1 MGKKDKKVK
10 KEKKGGK
17 RMTKKQLV
25 EKLTDLI
32 QLNAPE
38 SVSLKRIYAE
48 LKLNTHPLKMLCLD
62 ILQDMLTDDF
72 ICEPEKG
79 RYKLKNPDQIV
90 TGTFQRKSNGKNSLL
105 PEDGSTP
112 IFVAER
118 NSAHAMNNDKVRVAL
133 FARRKNR
140 EREGEVIEILERAND
155 TFVGRLKVDRNYAF
169 LLTESRT
176 LANDI
181 FIPKER
187 LKGGEGRRQGGRPG
201 RRVA

>member
-112 IFVAER
+112 EIFSDFTRLLGGMALDGLDRWAFYGACCEP
-118 NSAHAMNNDKVRVAL
+118 KVRLAISTGEKRV
-133 FARRKNR
+133 FAN
-140 EREGEVIEILERAND
+140 I
-155 TFVGRLKVDRNYAF
+155 
-169 LLTESRT
+169 LLTV
-176 LANDI
+176 
-181 FIPKER
+181 
-187 LKGGEGRRQGGRPG
+187 G
-201 RRVA
+201 VA

>member
-1 MGKKDKKVK
+1 MGKKDKKVQ

-90 TGTFQRKSNGKNSLL
+90 TGTFQRKSNGKNSRTAA
-105 PEDGSTP
+105 PPSSWRNATRRTP
-112 IFVAER
+112 
-118 NSAHAMNNDKVRVAL
+118 
-133 FARRKNR
+133 
-140 EREGEVIEILERAND
+140 
-155 TFVGRLKVDRNYAF
+155 
-169 LLTESRT
+169 
-176 LANDI
+176 
-181 FIPKER
+181 
-187 LKGGEGRRQGGRPG
+187 
-201 RRVA
+201 